1 MTIPVEV
8 LEAEV
13 LSLPAELR
21 SRLLDKLIA
30 SLDHDAEW
38 VEAWAL
44 EADRRE
50 TAIAAGQAHW
60 QSGEDVV
67 ARIRTQLA

>member
-13 LSLPAELR
+13 LGLPAELR

-38 VEAWAL
+38 VEAWAQ

-50 TAIAAGQAHW
+50 AAIAAGEAQW
-60 QSGEDVV
+60 LPGEEVV
-67 ARIRTQLA
+67 AQLKATLR